1 MKQLK
6 IKKKLL
12 ILFVLFLTL
21 LNFQISSIKIIISI
35 DSSDTKKKY
44 WVGAKYKF
52 QIKVMPDN
60 NDENLYLKSLTNK
73 FEIIN
78 NNFLLMKSSGKD
90 CLIIYIKNIK
100 QSFCISIFNT
110 PEIKFNEKNIIKI
123 ETNSDKQ
130 LNLEM
135 KEYPKEYIK
144 YTSNHPEI
152 IKVNQNGK
160 IYALRPGNAIIEASG
175 LDKKSTKIKVLS
187 IIKKGLITFSMLDLY
202 KAKQYNNLMIVAHPD
217 DETLWGGANIFK
229 ERYFIVC
236 LTNSNNYRRANDFN
250 KILKFTNNS
259 GFILNYPDFQDNRI
273 DDWSEVGIGL
283 FKDLSTLLNYKYWEK
298 IVTHGPEGT
307 TGHPHHKKIS
317 EYVTNIT
324 KKNNIYNNLFYFGK
338 FYKKNNIPVNL
349 KRISDEELEYK
360 KKEVAIY
367 ESVKKKALRIWIH
380 MLPYEN
386 WISASKWQL

>member
-202 KAKQYNNLMIVAHPD
+202 KAKQYSNLMIVADPD

-250 KILKFTNNS
+250 KILKFTNNT

-324 KKNNIYNNLFYFGK
+324 KKNNIYNNLFF
-338 FYKKNNIPVNL
+338 
-349 KRISDEELEYK
+349 
-360 KKEVAIY
+360 
-367 ESVKKKALRIWIH
+367 
-380 MLPYEN
+380 
-386 WISASKWQL
+386 QLI

>member
-52 QIKVMPDN
+52 QIKVRPDN

-110 PEIKFNEKNIIKI
+110 PEIKFNEKNIVKI

-175 LDKKSTKIKVLS
+175 LDKKSTKLKVLS